1 MRKLIS
7 AVHSH
12 ERRCSRLRFEQRG
25 RVSRRIACPESEACE
40 IQPANRCAGAA
51 GALRSAAD
59 EQRAGGGVRRVVI
72 QRRRHVHNFLAGGS
86 PHRHGAVRLPASYLL
101 RARPH
106 TARARRPRRSGGAR
120 APLPKSSAAETR
132 LAGERKRSP
141 IQRNVIESA
150 PHPWDG
156 AAPSTAYERRRGRRR
171 RLGSYSSAAAAERF
185 RAAAAQHTSHR
196 HHDRNSPIDHAGTR
210 PPRRTPLEREPL

>member
-25 RVSRRIACPESEACE
+25 RVSRRISCPESEACE

-59 EQRAGGGVRRVVI
+59 EQRAGGGVRRVLI
-72 QRRRHVHNFLAGGS
+72 QRRRHVHDLVAGGP

-101 RARPH
+101 RARSH

-141 IQRNVIESA
+141 TQRNVGARA
-150 PHPWDG
+150 PHTCDHVK
-156 AAPSTAYERRRGRRR
+156 APTRRLRRRAS
-171 RLGSYSSAAAAERF
+171 LA
-185 RAAAAQHTSHR
+185 
-196 HHDRNSPIDHAGTR
+196 SP
-210 PPRRTPLEREPL
+210 

>member
-1 MRKLIS
+1 MRRLIS
-7 AVHSH
+7 AVRNH

-25 RVSRRIACPESEACE
+25 RVSRRIACAKSQACE

-59 EQRAGGGVRRVVI
+59 EQRAGGGVRRVAV
-72 QRRRHVHNFLAGGS
+72 QRRRHVHDLVAGGP

-120 APLPKSSAAETR
+120 APLPKSSAAGTR

-141 IQRNVIESA
+141 IQRNVGARA

-156 AAPSTAYERRRGRRR
+156 AAPSTAYGRRRGRRR
-171 RLGSYSSAAAAERF
+171 RLGSYAL
-185 RAAAAQHTSHR
+185 
-196 HHDRNSPIDHAGTR
+196 
-210 PPRRTPLEREPL
+210 PPRSSGFAPPHKTQN